1 MNYYNDNDSFS
12 VKWLKALIAEGLIPK
27 GDVDDRS
34 ITEIKPNELDGYTQ
48 CHFFAGIG
56 GWPYAL
62 RLSGWPEDRPVWTGS
77 CPCQPFSVA
86 GQGKGIED
94 ERHLWPAFRWLIAQK
109 RPATIFG
116 EQVASSDGREWL
128 SGVRLDLET
137 MGYEVGAADLC
148 AAGVGAPH
156 IRHRLFWVAYSKQQG
171 LEGHAGDGDR
181 RNQSGRQQTDK
192 AGPTA
197 KGGAAGFWSNSI
209 PIPCADGKWRR
220 VPGRVVNTE
229 GTHGGDGGRPGE
241 SKGKNDTAEKSRES
255 HGGLSESGIGRET
268 GSTKINIEIEP
279 AIFDLL
285 SDGVSAI
292 LGPVWSKGCANL
304 KAEVF
309 NYAEETKTRPGKILQ
324 ALWEKALQKT
334 IQRNAGRHGAFS
346 ETEIL
351 FIALCQLSRDQE
363 QEIGAAAQNI
373 LEAQERTVR
382 ILWENAPKPAISS
395 CPSHQR
401 KLEGSP
407 ARESSDAVRWMPS
420 KTAHKASGNMQ
431 GLWGKGQKTQ
441 DVSETFSKMEKIWR
455 SVANKDMR
463 WSKKMEDCKGW
474 SDGLTLF
481 PLSTSFPGRVG
492 LLRGAGNAIVPQVAA
507 AFIKACF
514 DD

>member
-12 VKWLKALIAEGLIPK
+12 VKWLKALIAEGLIPE

-34 ITEIKPNELDGYTQ
+34 ITEIKPSELDGYVQ

-86 GQGKGIED
+86 GKGKGIKD

-116 EQVASSDGREWL
+116 EQIAESDGREWL

-156 IRHRLFWVAYSKQQG
+156 IRQRLFWVAKSKSLRLQKPRQKQGCASKAPGRIDNNGLADSKQQG

-181 RNQSGRQQTDK
+181 RNQPGRQQAHAD
-192 AGPTA
+192 GSTA

-229 GTHGGDGGRPGE
+229 VTHGGDGGRPGE
-241 SKGKNDTAEKSRES
+241 SKGKNDTAEKSREG

-268 GSTKINIEIEP
+268 GSTKINIEIKSS
-279 AIFDLL
+279 FLLL
-285 SDGVSAI
+285 SDGFWYRMADVHAELITQAIKEISDHARKTKTSSKETLSMVQKGIETETLQWKVGRSDSFLEKKMLLSFLFDIASTLNRTTDSGSSKKKSAQNDERMLRDLRNHI
-292 LGPVWSKGCANL
+292 TSKCSSYRRKPN
-304 KAEVF
+304 EQQ
-309 NYAEETKTRPGKILQ
+309 ETKPTAPLQ
-324 ALWEKALQKT
+324 SLSQFLAQC
-334 IQRNAGRHGAFS
+334 S
-346 ETEIL
+346 ET
-351 FIALCQLSRDQE
+351 CRDYQCRTY
-363 QEIGAAAQNI
+363 AA
-373 LEAQERTVR
+373 T
-382 ILWENAPKPAISS
+382 
-395 CPSHQR
+395 
-401 KLEGSP
+401 
-407 ARESSDAVRWMPS
+407 
-420 KTAHKASGNMQ
+420 
-431 GLWGKGQKTQ
+431 
-441 DVSETFSKMEKIWR
+441 
-455 SVANKDMR
+455 
-463 WSKKMEDCKGW
+463 
-474 SDGLTLF
+474 F
-481 PLSTSFPGRVG
+481 PLAGDVVGRVG
-492 LLRGAGNAIVPQVAA
+492 ALRGAGNAIVPQVAVPIIEA
-507 AFIKACF
+507 IKSL
-514 DD
+514 

>member
-12 VKWLKALIAEGLIPK
+12 VKWLKALIADGLIPK

-34 ITEIKPNELDGYTQ
+34 ITEIKPSELDGYTQ

-86 GQGKGIED
+86 GQGKGVKD

-156 IRHRLFWVAYSKQQG
+156 IRQRLFWLGITDSARPQQG
-171 LEGHAGDGDR
+171 SE
-181 RNQSGRQQTDK
+181 
-192 AGPTA
+192 TA
-197 KGGAAGFWSNSI
+197 KGTRHRDSSKPAGFWSNSI

-220 VPGRVVNTE
+220 VPGRVAKPDRQ
-229 GTHGGDGGRPGE
+229 HGNDGRYEPSHVRRQQRQTADVQRGE
-241 SKGKNDTAEKSRES
+241 
-255 HGGLSESGIGRET
+255 HH
-268 GSTKINIEIEP
+268 IEIEP
-279 AIFDLL
+279 VIFDLL

-455 SVANKDMR
+455 SVADKDMR

>member
-137 MGYEVGAADLC
+137 MGYEVGASDLC

-156 IRHRLFWVAYSKQQG
+156 IRQRLFWVAKSKSLRLQKPRQKQRYTSKAPGRIDNGGMAHSKQQG

-181 RNQSGRQQTDK
+181 RNQPGRQQ
-192 AGPTA
+192 AHANGSTA

-220 VPGRVVNTE
+220 VP
-229 GTHGGDGGRPGE
+229 
-241 SKGKNDTAEKSRES
+241 
-255 HGGLSESGIGRET
+255 
-268 GSTKINIEIEP
+268 
-279 AIFDLL
+279 
-285 SDGVSAI
+285 
-292 LGPVWSKGCANL
+292 
-304 KAEVF
+304 
-309 NYAEETKTRPGKILQ
+309 
-324 ALWEKALQKT
+324 
-334 IQRNAGRHGAFS
+334 
-346 ETEIL
+346 
-351 FIALCQLSRDQE
+351 
-363 QEIGAAAQNI
+363 
-373 LEAQERTVR
+373 
-382 ILWENAPKPAISS
+382 
-395 CPSHQR
+395 
-401 KLEGSP
+401 
-407 ARESSDAVRWMPS
+407 
-420 KTAHKASGNMQ
+420 
-431 GLWGKGQKTQ
+431 TQ
-441 DVSETFSKMEKIWR
+441 P
-455 SVANKDMR
+455 
-463 WSKKMEDCKGW
+463 
-474 SDGLTLF
+474 TLF
-481 PLSTSFPGRVG
+481 PLAPRLPNRVG
-492 LLRGAGNAIVPQVAA
+492 ALRGAGNAIVPQVAA

>member
-137 MGYEVGAADLC
+137 MGYEVGASDLC

-156 IRHRLFWVAYSKQQG
+156 IRQRLFWLGITNSARPQQG
-171 LEGHAGDGDR
+171 SE
-181 RNQSGRQQTDK
+181 
-192 AGPTA
+192 TA
-197 KGGAAGFWSNSI
+197 KGTRHRGSSKPAGFWSNSI

-220 VPGRVVNTE
+220 VPGRVAEPDRQHGNDGRYEPSHVRRQQRQPADVQRGEHHCSQPGRVVNTE
-229 GTHGGDGGRPGE
+229 ESRRISRRRDSSCCEGKSKRRASEIQIQQKRGKDIQGEKKHVRPNIRDSSE
-241 SKGKNDTAEKSRES
+241 SVYPI
-255 HGGLSESGIGRET
+255 GGL
-268 GSTKINIEIEP
+268 EIEP
-279 AIFDLL
+279 L
-285 SDGVSAI
+285 
-292 LGPVWSKGCANL
+292 
-304 KAEVF
+304 
-309 NYAEETKTRPGKILQ
+309 
-324 ALWEKALQKT
+324 
-334 IQRNAGRHGAFS
+334 
-346 ETEIL
+346 
-351 FIALCQLSRDQE
+351 
-363 QEIGAAAQNI
+363 
-373 LEAQERTVR
+373 
-382 ILWENAPKPAISS
+382 
-395 CPSHQR
+395 
-401 KLEGSP
+401 
-407 ARESSDAVRWMPS
+407 
-420 KTAHKASGNMQ
+420 
-431 GLWGKGQKTQ
+431 
-441 DVSETFSKMEKIWR
+441 
-455 SVANKDMR
+455 
-463 WSKKMEDCKGW
+463 
-474 SDGLTLF
+474 LF
-481 PLSTSFPGRVG
+481 PLADGLPNRVG
-492 LLRGAGNAIVPQVAA
+492 ALRGAGNAIVPQVAA

>member
-12 VKWLKALIAEGLIPK
+12 VKWLRALIAEGLIPK

-109 RPATIFG
+109 RPAAIFG

-137 MGYEVGAADLC
+137 MGYEVGASDLC

-156 IRHRLFWVAYSKQQG
+156 IRQRLFWVADSK
-171 LEGHAGDGDR
+171 HAQR
-181 RNQSGRQQTDK
+181 RPSNTAGNQHNRKNTGREKK
-192 AGPTA
+192 AGRPTA
-197 KGGAAGFWSNSI
+197 CGAIDHRMADSNVKRQERSSKNRKLGWDIRPTERIKNGFWSNSI

-229 GTHGGDGGRPGE
+229 VTHGGDGGRPGE
-241 SKGKNDTAEKSRES
+241 SKGKNDTAEKRREG

-279 AIFDLL
+279 L
-285 SDGVSAI
+285 
-292 LGPVWSKGCANL
+292 
-304 KAEVF
+304 
-309 NYAEETKTRPGKILQ
+309 
-324 ALWEKALQKT
+324 
-334 IQRNAGRHGAFS
+334 
-346 ETEIL
+346 
-351 FIALCQLSRDQE
+351 
-363 QEIGAAAQNI
+363 
-373 LEAQERTVR
+373 
-382 ILWENAPKPAISS
+382 
-395 CPSHQR
+395 
-401 KLEGSP
+401 
-407 ARESSDAVRWMPS
+407 
-420 KTAHKASGNMQ
+420 
-431 GLWGKGQKTQ
+431 
-441 DVSETFSKMEKIWR
+441 
-455 SVANKDMR
+455 
-463 WSKKMEDCKGW
+463 
-474 SDGLTLF
+474 LF
-481 PLSTSFPGRVG
+481 PLADGLPNRVG
-492 LLRGAGNAIVPQVAA
+492 ALRGAGNAIVPQVAA